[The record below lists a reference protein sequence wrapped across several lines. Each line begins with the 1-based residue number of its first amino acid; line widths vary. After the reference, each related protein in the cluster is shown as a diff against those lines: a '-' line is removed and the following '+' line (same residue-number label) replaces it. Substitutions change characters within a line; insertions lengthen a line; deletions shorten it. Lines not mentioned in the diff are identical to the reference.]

1 MSKTVTVVGGGLAG
15 TEAAWQL
22 AQRGVQVRLFE
33 MRPVRPTPAHVTDR
47 LAELV
52 CSNSMGSTL
61 PDRALGILKNEMLTL
76 GSFVVRAAFKHAL
89 PAGQALAVGRDEFAE
104 EITARISGHPHIE
117 LVRQEVTDIPDGPT
131 ILATG
136 PLTSD
141 FLTQAVQSLTGRYL
155 YFYDAMA
162 PIVTFE
168 SIDRTI
174 AFRRNRWDKS
184 SSAGTDEGD
193 YLNCPLNQAQYEAFV
208 DALLAAPRIE
218 LSGADKELER
228 YFEGCMPIEALAQRG
243 KDALAYGP
251 MRPVGL
257 RNPSTGQRPHAVV
270 QLRQDN
276 VAGTLYNL
284 VGFQTNV
291 KWGAQA
297 EILRMIPGLKHA
309 EFVRLGQMHRNTFIN
324 SPTLLRA
331 TLQFKQRDDLFFA
344 GQITGTEGYVGS
356 ALGGLLAGINAAR
369 LLDDQ
374 PLMQLPRASM
384 SGALFHYITNAAAAD
399 FQPMKA
405 NMGLLPPLPQPV
417 RNKRQRY
424 ATYADRA
431 KQALDSYLCQMNF
444 TPLD

>member
-76 GSFVVRAAFKHAL
+76 GSFVVRTAFKHAL

-117 LVRQEVTDIPDGPT
+117 LVRQEVTDIPDGTT

-141 FLTQAVQSLTGRYL
+141 CLTQAVQSLTGRYL

-174 AFRRNRWDKS
+174 AFKRNRWDKS

-291 KWGAQA
+291 KWGPQA